1 MVSIIIPYYNR
12 ISDVSRAVDSVF
24 SQSYVDWE
32 LFLIDD
38 CSTESSEILRQY
50 TKGPNGQRVHHR
62 WNTNNMGPGYSRNRG
77 IKEAVGEYLVFLDS
91 DDVLNSEYLEKMVSE
106 MAPDLLF
113 VYCSAAWK
121 DGTIYKNSNESFSV
135 VLPTLFRFGRPWH
148 TVSVLWNKMHVPYF
162 NEHLRAWED
171 YLFEFEAG
179 LKNNKILHLNEV
191 LVVIGSADKLSLSN
205 QAGTTAGWRDNIKAI
220 DLMLLQLE
228 LNSFWK
234 NLGLTRLLL
243 LKHIHFSVRL
253 KQFDKENNIEFKSRI
268 LRVFPRN
275 VLALKVLRKCL
286 RIVK

>member
-38 CSTESSEILRQY
+38 CSIESSEILTQY

-62 WNTNNMGPGYSRNRG
+62 SNTNNMGPGYSRNRG

-91 DDVLNSEYLEKMVSE
+91 DDVLNSRYLEKMVSE

-121 DGTIYKNSNESFSV
+121 DGSIYKNSSISFNI
-135 VLPTLFRFGRPWH
+135 VLPTLFEYGRPWP
-148 TVSVLWNKMHVPYF
+148 TVSILWNKMHIPYF
-162 NEHLRAWED
+162 NERLRAWED

-179 LKNNKILHLNEV
+179 LKYNKIRHLNEI
-191 LVVIGSADKLSLSN
+191 LVTIGQVDNLSLSSL
-205 QAGTTAGWRDNIKAI
+205 AGTSTGWIDNILAI
-220 DLMLLQLE
+220 DEMFVLLESRGLVR
-228 LNSFWK
+228 
-234 NLGLTRLLL
+234 NLKLVKLLL
-243 LKHIHFSVRL
+243 IRHIHFYTRL
-253 KQFDKENNIEFKSRI
+253 ISTGSKKSIYYKSKILKMLPNNVFVLKI
-268 LRVFPRN
+268 L
-275 VLALKVLRKCL
+275 KKCL
-286 RIVK
+286 GVF